1 MFSAPTFMPAEGRA
15 PHVASWYAASAGDI
29 PTYPALKGHSRAD
42 VAIVGGG
49 YTGLSA
55 ALSLSRAGFKVV
67 VLEANKIGWGAS
79 GRNGGQIHPGQRQDP
94 DWLSAR
100 IGEGPTRD
108 LLRLADEARAHLDR
122 LITEHSI
129 DCDFRPGLI
138 HTVHKPRWVDAEK
151 RHIDHLRQKWGIER
165 TFLGRE
171 ETARR
176 TGTDVY
182 HAGSF
187 DPQGGK
193 LHPLKFALGLAKA
206 AVAAGATLY
215 EDSRVKEIRPG
226 AKPIVVAANGEVMV
240 DTVIIAGNGYLGG
253 LDAQTDARVL
263 PINNFVVATE
273 PLDDMLIP
281 GEEAVS
287 DSRFVVYYWHQTPD
301 RRLVFGGGETYSHD
315 FPKDIAAFVRPHLA
329 RVYPKLANVA
339 ISHAWGGTLGITFNR
354 MPFIRRPKPNVY
366 IAAGYSGQG
375 VMLAPFV
382 GHVIAEAVAG
392 SMGRFDI
399 FAKVP
404 VLPFPGGPLLR
415 WPTLVAAMTWF
426 KLLDS
431 I

>member
-29 PTYPALKGHSRAD
+29 PAYPALKGHVRAD
-42 VAIVGGG
+42 VAVVGGG
-49 YTGLSA
+49 FTGLSA
-55 ALSLSRAGFKVV
+55 ALSLARAGYKVV
-67 VLEANKIGWGAS
+67 VIEANKIGWGAS
-79 GRNGGQIHPGQRQDP
+79 GRNGGQVHTGQRQDP
-94 DWLSAR
+94 DWLAAR

-108 LLRLADEARAHLDR
+108 LMRLADEARGHLDR
-122 LITEHSI
+122 LITENAI

-138 HTVHKPRWVDAEK
+138 HAVHKPRQVEAEK
-151 RHIDHLRQKWGIER
+151 RHVDHLRTKWGIDKQ
-165 TFLGRE
+165 FLDRD

-176 TGTDVY
+176 IGTDIY
-182 HAGSF
+182 HGASF
-187 DPQGGK
+187 DPRGGK
-193 LHPLKFALGLAKA
+193 LHPLKLALGLARA

-215 EDSRVKEIRPG
+215 EDSRVTLIRHG
-226 AKPIVVAANGEVMV
+226 AKPIVVTALGEAMV
-240 DTVIIAGNGYLGG
+240 DTVILCGNGYLGG
-253 LDAQTDARVL
+253 LDAETDARVL

-273 PLDDMLIP
+273 PLDEMLIP

-315 FPKDIAAFVRPHLA
+315 FPEDIAAFVRPHLA
-329 RVYPKLANVA
+329 RVYPRLAGVP

-354 MPFIRRPKPNVY
+354 MPFIRRPKPNVF

-382 GHVIAEAVAG
+382 GHVIAEAVTG
-392 SMGRFDI
+392 TMGRFDV

-404 VLPFPGGPLLR
+404 VTPFPGGPLLR
-415 WPTLVAAMTWF
+415 WPTLVAAMSWF

>member
-15 PHVASWYAASAGDI
+15 PHVASWYAASAGEI
-29 PTYPALKGHSRAD
+29 ATYPALKGHRRAD
-42 VAIVGGG
+42 VAIIGGG

-55 ALSLSRAGFKVV
+55 ALSLAKSGLEVV

-94 DWLSAR
+94 DWLCR
-100 IGEGPTRD
+100 MVGEAVTRD
-108 LLRLADEARAHLDR
+108 LLTLADEARSYLDR
-122 LITEHSI
+122 LITENAI

-138 HTVHKPRWVDAEK
+138 HTVHKPRWVGAEK
-151 RHIDHLRQKWGIER
+151 RHVEHLARKWGIER
-165 TFLGRE
+165 TFLDKA
-171 ETARR
+171 ETAARV
-176 TGTDVY
+176 GTDVY
-182 HAGSF
+182 HAGTF
-187 DPQGGK
+187 DPKGGK

-215 EDSRVKEIRPG
+215 EDSRVTTIRHSS
-226 AKPIVVAANGEVMV
+226 KPIVVTADGEVMV
-240 DTVIIAGNGYLGG
+240 DTVIVAGNGYLGG
-253 LDAQTDARVL
+253 LDEATDARVL

-273 PLDDMLIP
+273 PLDELLIP

-315 FPKDIAAFVRPHLA
+315 FPSDIPAFVRPHLA
-329 RVYPKLANVA
+329 RVYPKLKDVK
-339 ISHAWGGTLGITFNR
+339 ISHGWGGTLGITFNR
-354 MPFIRRPKPNVY
+354 MPFIRRPKPNVF

-382 GHVIAEAVAG
+382 GHVIAEAVG
-392 SMGRFDI
+392 GTMGRFDT

-404 VLPFPGGPLLR
+404 VLPFPGGALLR